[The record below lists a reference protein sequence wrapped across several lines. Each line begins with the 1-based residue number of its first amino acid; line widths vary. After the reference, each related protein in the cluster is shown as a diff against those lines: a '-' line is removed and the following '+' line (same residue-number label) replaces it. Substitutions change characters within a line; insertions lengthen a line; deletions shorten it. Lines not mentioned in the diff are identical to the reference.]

1 LYISLT
7 TNATGQA
14 RVYSPRYAVDTTA
27 LPPSSA
33 APPLPQSN
41 SLWRRYTQRQRPGT
55 PASAPCHCA
64 PDAAGARRTAVL
76 SLAFQPR
83 CGDRLPIFKLFM

>member
-7 TNATGQA
+7 TNATSQA

-33 APPLPQSN
+33 AKQQYVA
-41 SLWRRYTQRQRPGT
+41 SLHAETEARDFGKR
-55 PASAPCHCA
+55 SCHCA
-64 PDAAGARRTAVL
+64 PDAAGARRAAVL
-76 SLAFQPR
+76 LLTFQPR
-83 CGDRLPIFKLFM
+83 CRNRLLIFKLFM